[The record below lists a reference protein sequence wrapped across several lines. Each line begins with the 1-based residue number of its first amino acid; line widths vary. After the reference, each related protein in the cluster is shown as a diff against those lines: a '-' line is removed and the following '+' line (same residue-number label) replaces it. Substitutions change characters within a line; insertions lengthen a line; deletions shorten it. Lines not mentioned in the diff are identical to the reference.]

1 MTKIMLQNFSFV
13 VYYFFITTV
22 EHFSF
27 EKKGSKAKL
36 HVFWDGLYIDSALP
50 EIEIHN
56 FKNFLQLIWLINL
69 AEIMLE

>member
-36 HVFWDGLYIDSALP
+36 RVFWDGLYVYIDSAMP
-50 EIEIHN
+50 EIEIYN
-56 FKNFLQLIWLINL
+56 FKNFLKLI
-69 AEIMLE
+69 